1 MDFNKNKYT
10 LSKISGVIA
19 IVLSTLFLVATIVD
33 LIEVLSMFIVIE
45 PGYVILTHIIWFVA
59 NLTLLGFGIGAKMKP
74 VLRLK
79 KAVMGER
86 KKFIWHYGKFRN
98 KIGIAALSI
107 GIFVLCFKMSEVFGF
122 SGSITGKIARIV
134 QLVVCPGYLAIAV
147 LQIITLFIKDKRLYD
162 SEYKLIT
169 KETSAIEFYLGL
181 ASKNKMYNRVKFFS
195 SKIASTLIM
204 ANGILMLVESI
215 YVLIDAFRNG
225 LAYGVSDWKIF
236 VLDLAII
243 IAKMVISVIIVSCG
257 LSLSEKPTQKI
268 VSTDYYEK
276 GMDRE
281 FRWKYGSTTRKVCTI
296 ILTMAIA
303 VVSLLANTNLMI
315 IIHPVIM
322 QFTLVTNAMV
332 IVYYVSTAVFI
343 LSAILCVISLVIP
356 DKKQH
361 KLEANIYNLLAGI

>member
-10 LSKISGVIA
+10 LSKISGVLA
-19 IVLSTLFLVATIVD
+19 IVLSTLFLVVTIVD

-45 PGYVILTHIIWFVA
+45 PGYVILTHVIWFVA

-107 GIFVLCFKMSEVFGF
+107 GIFVLCFKMSEVFGI
-122 SGSITGKIARIV
+122 SGSITGKIAKIV
-134 QLVVCPGYLAIAV
+134 QLVVCPGYIAIAV
-147 LQIITLFIKDKRLYD
+147 LQVLTLFIKDKRLYD

-169 KETSAIEFYLGL
+169 KESSAVEFYLGL
-181 ASKNKMYNRVKFFS
+181 ASKNKMYNRAKFFS
-195 SKIASTLIM
+195 SKLSSTLLLI
-204 ANGILMLVESI
+204 NGIIVLIESI
-215 YVLIDAFRNG
+215 YVLVDAFRNG
-225 LAYGVSDWKIF
+225 LAYGVSDWKIY
-236 VLDLAII
+236 VLDLVII
-243 IAKMVISVIIVSCG
+243 IAKMALSLIIISCG
-257 LSLSEKPTQKI
+257 ISLSEKPTQKI
-268 VSTDYYEK
+268 VSTEYYEK

-281 FRWKYGSTTRKVCTI
+281 FRWKYGSTPRKVCVI
-296 ILTMAIA
+296 ILSAAIFI
-303 VVSLLANTNLMI
+303 VSLLASTSLMH

-322 QFTLVTNAMV
+322 QFTLVTSAMV
-332 IVYYVSTAVFI
+332 VVYYVVTAVFI
-343 LSAILCVISLVIP
+343 LAAVLCLISLIIP

-361 KLEANIYNLLAGI
+361 KLEANIYNLIAGI